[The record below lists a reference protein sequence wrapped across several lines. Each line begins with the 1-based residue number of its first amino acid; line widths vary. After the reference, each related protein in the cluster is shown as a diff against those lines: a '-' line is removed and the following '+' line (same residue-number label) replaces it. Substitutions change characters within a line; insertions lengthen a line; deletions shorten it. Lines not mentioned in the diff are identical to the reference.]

1 MRKNKFFVIGSVMLV
16 ILLFF
21 IFIGPLLV
29 PFEATSV
36 DLVSRLTPPQWF
48 ASNEDGS
55 PSHILGTDG
64 VGQDILVRLMDGGKI
79 SLMIGIVSVIIPMIF
94 GTIMGMMAGYYGG
107 KVDLI
112 IMRIN
117 EVMLSMPQMMMA
129 IAIMAVLGA
138 NVYNLILVQCLL
150 GWMSYCRIIRG
161 NVLSLRNSE
170 FIKASTLLGSGG
182 GRILFREILPNCVTP
197 IIINASQQI
206 GQIILTEASLSF
218 LGCGVPPTIP
228 TWGLMIS
235 EGRSYITYA
244 PWTVIAPGLA
254 LMFTV
259 LTFSSLGDGIRD
271 VLDPKN
277 KD

>member
-1 MRKNKFFVIGSVMLV
+1 MRKNKFFVLGVIMLV

-21 IFIGPLLV
+21 IFIGPSLV

-36 DLVSRLTPPQWF
+36 DLINRLKPPQWF
-48 ASNEDGS
+48 AATEDGS
-55 PSHILGTDG
+55 PSHVLGTDG
-64 VGQDILVRLMDGGKI
+64 VGQDIMVRLMKGGQI
-79 SLMIGIVSVIIPMIF
+79 SLMIGVVSVIIPMIF
-94 GTIMGMMAGYYGG
+94 GTIMGLLAGYYGG
-107 KVDLI
+107 KVDLV

-129 IAIMAVLGA
+129 IALMAVLGA

-161 NVLSLRNSE
+161 NVLSIRGSE

-182 GRILFREILPNCVTP
+182 GRILFREILPNCITP

-228 TWGLMIS
+228 TW
-235 EGRSYITYA
+235 A
-244 PWTVIAPGLA
+244 
-254 LMFTV
+254 
-259 LTFSSLGDGIRD
+259 
-271 VLDPKN
+271 
-277 KD
+277 